1 MPTKVMLNA
10 LCLVVVAAA
19 CLVHEPG
26 NAALAQ
32 GRGKTQ
38 AAQKAPAQCA
48 PQAGQSRAELPAP
61 VAEMRDAIL
70 AAVNSGQIEDLRT
83 PLDWNEIKP
92 EVAERFIA
100 DPIAHWKETSSDGE
114 GREILA
120 ILGEIIDAGY
130 TVLPLG
136 KDIENNRLYVWPAL
150 AEAPLDRLEPEQEV
164 QLYRLVSANEIKI
177 MREKKKWTWYR
188 LVIGADGT
196 WHAFTKSR

>member
-1 MPTKVMLNA
+1 MPTRMMLKIPS
-10 LCLVVVAAA
+10 LLVVVAA
-19 CLVHEPG
+19 CFVHAG

-32 GRGKTQ
+32 GAGTARTTPK
-38 AAQKAPAQCA
+38 PPVPCA
-48 PQAGQSRAELPAP
+48 TRADPSVSALPAP

-70 AAVNSGQIEDLRT
+70 AAVNSGQIEELRV

-92 EVAERFIA
+92 EVADRFVA
-100 DPIAHWKETSSDGE
+100 DPIAHWKETSNDGK

-120 ILGEIIDAGY
+120 ALGEVIDAGY
-130 TVLPLG
+130 AVVPLG

-150 AEAPLDRLEPEQEV
+150 AEAPLDRLTPEQEV
-164 QLYRLVSANEIKI
+164 QLYRLVSPGEVKA

-196 WHAFTKSR
+196 WHSFTRSQ